1 MRLSE
6 IQQIAQAA
14 EKVGEAAIKAILPKP
29 LVEAI
34 GNYRTKKVLEEY
46 RSLSTQEAFTRI
58 YEKGL
63 WGKSGDSLQ
72 PFFSGLGSHDQTIVS
87 TYIKS
92 VQVFLS
98 TFAEKPNVVDLGCGD
113 FFVGSKI
120 RPLCGNYIACD
131 IVPKLIEFN
140 KEKYKALSVDFRV
153 LDLTSDE
160 LPNGDIVIVRQ
171 VLQHL
176 SNEQILCGLPKISSK
191 YKYLIL
197 TEHLP
202 AVKDFEHNL
211 DKPAGPDIRASIAS
225 GIVLT
230 SPPFNLKPKSERE
243 LCQADAAGEIIP
255 TIIQTTLYQ
264 LA

>member
-6 IQQIAQAA
+6 IQQIAEAA
-14 EKVGEAAIKAILPKP
+14 EKAGEAAIKAILPKP
-29 LVEAI
+29 VVKAI
-34 GNYRTKKVLEEY
+34 GEY
-46 RSLSTQEAFTRI
+46 RIKKFLKKYRNLPTQQVFTRI
-58 YEKGL
+58 YEKGV

-72 PFFSGLGSHDQTIVS
+72 PFFSGLGSRDETIVS

-92 VQVFLS
+92 VQDFLS
-98 TFAEKPNVVDLGCGD
+98 PFAEKPNVVDLGCGD

-120 RPLCGNYIACD
+120 RQLCGNYIACD
-131 IVPKLIEFN
+131 IVPNLIEFN
-140 KEKYKALSVDFRV
+140 KEKYKTLNVDFRV

-160 LPNGDIVIVRQ
+160 LPNGDIVFIRQ

-176 SNEQILCGLPKISSK
+176 SNEQILRGLPKISSK
-191 YKYLIL
+191 YKYLVL

-202 AVKDFEHNL
+202 RVQDFEHNL
-211 DKPAGPDIRASIAS
+211 DKPAGPDIRTSIAS

-243 LCQADAAGEIIP
+243 LCQADAAGEVIQ

-264 LA
+264 FA